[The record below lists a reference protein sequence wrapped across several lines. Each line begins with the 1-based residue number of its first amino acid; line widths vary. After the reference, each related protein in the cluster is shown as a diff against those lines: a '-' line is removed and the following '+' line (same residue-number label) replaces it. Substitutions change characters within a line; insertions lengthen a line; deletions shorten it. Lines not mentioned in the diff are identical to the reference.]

1 MPADL
6 RGCHAL
12 AELTVVPPERES
24 SVSIGATLPKCV
36 HLFGKVT
43 RIDLVC

>member
-1 MPADL
+1 MPADS

-24 SVSIGATLPKCV
+24 SVSIGATLNKYM
-36 HLFGKVT
+36 HLFGKMT